1 MWLDLSKIIE
11 IPGAELPFEAELDA
25 GNLDFPSIARFESAP
40 RAQGKVVNSAGLLT
54 LKGELNAE
62 MTCICDRCGTHFRK
76 DKRMALVIPL
86 AADLEDDDNPDV
98 YSIEGDGIDV
108 NQVLETVFIL
118 NMEAKSLCS
127 EDCKGLCPDCGK
139 NLNEGLCSCAKPVD
153 PRLAVLGQLLDIDE
167 DQE

>member
-11 IPGAELPFEAELDA
+11 IPGAEVAFETELDA
-25 GNLDFPSIARFESAP
+25 ENLDFPSIAAFEAAP
-40 RAQGKVVNSAGLLT
+40 KAKGKIVNSAGLLT
-54 LKGELNAE
+54 LRGELDVDMN
-62 MTCICDRCGTHFRK
+62 CICDRCGITYPRTKH
-76 DKRMALVIPL
+76 MELAVPL

-98 YSIEGDGIDV
+98 YPVEGDGVDV
-108 NQVLETVFIL
+108 NEILETVFIL

-139 NLNEGLCSCAKPVD
+139 NLNEGPCNCGKKVD

-167 DQE
+167 NQ